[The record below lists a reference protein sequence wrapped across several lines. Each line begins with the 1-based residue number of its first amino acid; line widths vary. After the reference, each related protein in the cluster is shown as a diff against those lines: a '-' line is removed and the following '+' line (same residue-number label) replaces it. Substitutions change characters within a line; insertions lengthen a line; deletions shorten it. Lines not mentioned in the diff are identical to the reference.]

1 MRQPGNRRTMR
12 LACIHANS
20 TVDSRTLLSA
30 GAHSKVAEY
39 AVKRESHPVAALH
52 ALLSAAAHSEGL
64 TARL

>member
-1 MRQPGNRRTMR
+1 MMRT
-12 LACIHANS
+12 AFIHANS

-30 GAHSKVAEY
+30 EAHSKVAEY

-52 ALLSAAAHSEGL
+52 ALLSAGAHSEGL